1 MVSADSLI
9 PPAAGAVHLQD
20 SVIAG
25 DVTIHQADAN
35 EIARVVDQTGRCPNC
50 GEANANIY
58 SCASTDCSILFC
70 FKCMQQ
76 YLHGRTILEHKLCKE
91 HHEME
96 IRCLPLDEQFTIW
109 EMTTAK
115 AINSLESAKSF
126 ENNANT
132 LRYAGIAVG
141 ITCVVL
147 GFFGVLEMIGVGIV
161 TALLSLF
168 LPSIASSMVS
178 SSTNSIESQKQ
189 NMPLSN
195 LTGRP
200 VISGRLIPQFTSSIV
215 QELMYGK

>member
-1 MVSADSLI
+1 VVSADSLI

-25 DVTIHQADAN
+25 DVTIHQADAS

-50 GEANANIY
+50 GDANANMF
-58 SCASTDCSILFC
+58 SCASTDCSNLFC

-76 YLHGRTILEHKLCKE
+76 YIHGRSILGYKLCQG
-91 HHEME
+91 HHEVE
-96 IRCLPLDEQFTIW
+96 LSCLPLDEQFTIW
-109 EMTTAK
+109 QMTTEK
-115 AINSLESAKSF
+115 AINSLESAMSF

-132 LRYAGIAVG
+132 YRSFGIVVG
-141 ITCVVL
+141 LICVIL
-147 GFFGVLEMIGVGIV
+147 GFFGEPGIMGGGIII
-161 TALLSLF
+161 ALLSLF

-178 SSTNSIESQKQ
+178 SSKNNIESQKQ

-195 LTGRP
+195 LAGRP
-200 VISGRLIPQFTSSIV
+200 VISGRLIPQFTSSKV

>member
-1 MVSADSLI
+1 
-9 PPAAGAVHLQD
+9 
-20 SVIAG
+20 
-25 DVTIHQADAN
+25 
-35 EIARVVDQTGRCPNC
+35 
-50 GEANANIY
+50 
-58 SCASTDCSILFC
+58 
-70 FKCMQQ
+70 
-76 YLHGRTILEHKLCKE
+76 
-91 HHEME
+91 ME